1 MATDRDLLA
10 EAQEQFDE
18 CEQAEAENRRDA
30 LDDLRFAR
38 LAEQWPDKIRR
49 DRDSEGRPCL
59 TINRLPAFVRQV
71 TNECRQNKPSIR
83 CRPASDDASQET
95 AEIYD
100 GLIRHIEQYSDAE
113 VAYDTAVESA
123 VSSGIGY
130 YRIGVEYAHDD
141 TFDMDVKIQ
150 RVANPFTVYGDPHS
164 TAADASDWN
173 RAFVTEMIPNAEF
186 ERRYKGA
193 DRSDWNGK
201 ESHEQQWFNED
212 ATRIAEW
219 WQREE
224 VKRKIVLLS
233 DGHVLDAGLYQEN
246 KAIFDAE
253 GLSVQAEREAFGYR
267 VTQRIVSGTEVLETT
282 AWAGRYI
289 PICPVY
295 GDEVNIEGRRHFRS
309 LIRDAKDPQRMF
321 NFWRTSSTELVA
333 LAPKAPFIGRKG
345 AFNSD
350 RGRWQTANVK
360 SHAFLEYDGQ
370 EMPQRQGFAGVPAGA
385 IQEALN
391 AADDMKAI
399 TGLYDASLGARSNET
414 SGVAIRNR
422 KIEGDTSTFHFID
435 NLSRGIRYGGRVLI
449 DLIPAVYSRPRTL
462 RILGEDGKARNVRVN
477 EQHQQPNGTAAFYD
491 LTRGKYDLVVEAGP
505 GFTTKREEAAAF
517 MTEMVRANPQV
528 APLVMDKLVKAMDV
542 PEADAL
548 AARFAAMLPPAI
560 QALER
565 QGEDGTPDPGALA
578 AQLAQA
584 QQQIQQ
590 LGQQLQQAAQA
601 ADKERNRVAVEQEK
615 VKVDADANE
624 REAGLKVRELELEE
638 QRIAIER
645 TKVRA
650 DIAQQ
655 RRQAVTSST
664 LVGADG
670 RPITLSADPPES
682 MPLMDD
688 EVQALAASIGQ
699 LGQGLAQIG
708 QAQMAILAELSR
720 QKRVVRGP
728 DGRITGVQ

>member
-38 LAEQWPDKIRR
+38 LAEQWPDKIKR

-71 TNECRQNKPSIR
+71 TNECRQNKPAIR
-83 CRPASDDASQET
+83 CRPASDEASQET

-100 GLIRHIEQYSDAE
+100 GLIRHIEQFSDAE
-113 VAYDTAVESA
+113 IAYDTAVESA
-123 VSSGIGY
+123 VSGGIGY
-130 YRIGVEYAHDD
+130 FRIGVEYAHDD
-141 TFDMDVKIQ
+141 TFDMDIKVQ

-201 ESHEQQWFNED
+201 DSHESQWFSED
-212 ATRIAEW
+212 STRIAEW
-219 WQREE
+219 WSREE

-233 DGHVLDAGLYQEN
+233 DGHVLEAKQYLQN
-246 KAIFDAE
+246 KEIFDSE
-253 GLSVQAEREAFGYR
+253 GLTVQAERETRGYQ
-267 VTQRIVSGTEVLETT
+267 VTQRIISGAEVLETT

-295 GDEVNIEGRRHFRS
+295 GDEVNIEGRRIFRS
-309 LIRDAKDPQRMF
+309 LIRDAKDPQKMF

-449 DLIPAVYSRPRTL
+449 DLIPAVYGKPRTL

-477 EQHQQPNGTAAFYD
+477 EPHQQPNGTAAFYD

-565 QGEDGTPDPGALA
+565 QDGTPDPGALA

-590 LGQQLQQAAQA
+590 LGQRLQQAALA
-601 ADKERNRVAVEQEK
+601 VDRERNRVAVEQEK

-624 REAGLKVRELELEE
+624 REARLKARELDLEE

-645 TKVRA
+645 AKALA
-650 DIAQQ
+650 DISRQQ
-655 RRQAVTSST
+655 VASP

-670 RPITLSADPPES
+670 QPI
-682 MPLMDD
+682 
-688 EVQALAASIGQ
+688 
-699 LGQGLAQIG
+699 
-708 QAQMAILAELSR
+708 AIA
-720 QKRVVRGP
+720 
-728 DGRITGVQ
+728 

>member
-1 MATDRDLLA
+1 
-10 EAQEQFDE
+10 
-18 CEQAEAENRRDA
+18 
-30 LDDLRFAR
+30 
-38 LAEQWPDKIRR
+38 
-49 DRDSEGRPCL
+49 
-59 TINRLPAFVRQV
+59 
-71 TNECRQNKPSIR
+71 
-83 CRPASDDASQET
+83 
-95 AEIYD
+95 
-100 GLIRHIEQYSDAE
+100 
-113 VAYDTAVESA
+113 
-123 VSSGIGY
+123 
-130 YRIGVEYAHDD
+130 VEYAHDD

-233 DGHVLDAGLYQEN
+233 DGHVLDAGQYQEN

-295 GDEVNIEGRRHFRS
+295 GNEVNIEGRRHFRS

-435 NLSRGIRYGGRVLI
+435 NLSRGIRYGGRVQINRYRNRLNVFRNVVGIRITDCLRRGRSSSGALGTEATVDERRI
-449 DLIPAVYSRPRTL
+449 DTRSIEGCY
-462 RILGEDGKARNVRVN
+462 ARNVSWKNASAEVN
-477 EQHQQPNGTAAFYD
+477 LFASLNARAHDDYAES
-491 LTRGKYDLVVEAGP
+491 VS
-505 GFTTKREEAAAF
+505 TTSKF
-517 MTEMVRANPQV
+517 
-528 APLVMDKLVKAMDV
+528 
-542 PEADAL
+542 
-548 AARFAAMLPPAI
+548 
-560 QALER
+560 
-565 QGEDGTPDPGALA
+565 
-578 AQLAQA
+578 
-584 QQQIQQ
+584 
-590 LGQQLQQAAQA
+590 
-601 ADKERNRVAVEQEK
+601 
-615 VKVDADANE
+615 
-624 REAGLKVRELELEE
+624 
-638 QRIAIER
+638 ER
-645 TKVRA
+645 T
-650 DIAQQ
+650 
-655 RRQAVTSST
+655 T
-664 LVGADG
+664 LD
-670 RPITLSADPPES
+670 ES
-682 MPLMDD
+682 R
-688 EVQALAASIGQ
+688 S
-699 LGQGLAQIG
+699 
-708 QAQMAILAELSR
+708 
-720 QKRVVRGP
+720 
-728 DGRITGVQ
+728 